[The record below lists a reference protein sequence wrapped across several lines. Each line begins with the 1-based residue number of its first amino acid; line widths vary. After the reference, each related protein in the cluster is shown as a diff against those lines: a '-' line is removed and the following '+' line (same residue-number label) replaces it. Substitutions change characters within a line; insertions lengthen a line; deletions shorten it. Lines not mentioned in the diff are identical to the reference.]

1 MGFKTFKIGALC
13 ALFPLS
19 VFSQLSENTDSLYLL
34 DQRVSLVEDA
44 VASTK
49 KLKIS
54 GYLQAQWESTQSEG
68 TLRVGESRNALTEP
82 GNINRFGIRRGRLKT
97 TYEDFGC
104 LGVFELDINDKSIT
118 LKDVFLKVLD
128 PWTNVF
134 SLYGGV
140 FNRPF
145 GYEIPYSTGNL
156 ETPERSRFINTLLTD
171 ERDLG
176 TMLAI
181 QAPKTS
187 GWNPLKLEAGL
198 FAGNGINR
206 DNDSKKDFIGHLS
219 YVNSIGDLKFGIGS
233 SMYYGFVAQQTKK
246 VFSMNSGSAFTV
258 DSTATNKGA
267 FANRIYYGVD
277 GQLAFASVLGITNI
291 RSEYIFGQQPGA
303 SDASRSP
310 NGSSYTN
317 MSDTYIR
324 NFTGGYIQFLQDIGT
339 TKHTLLVKYDWYDP
353 NAKIAKDELGLAG
366 TFTGKGDIAFST
378 LAFGYHYR
386 MNKNVRFSANY
397 DINTNETT
405 SNLSG
410 YKADKKDNTLT
421 IRIQYKF

>member
-1 MGFKTFKIGALC
+1 MNLKKLVLAFGLVISTVAY
-13 ALFPLS
+13 
-19 VFSQLSENTDSLYLL
+19 SQETENVDTLNWL
-34 DQRVSLVEDA
+34 DQRVTTLEDGLV
-44 VASTK
+44 VVK
-49 KLKIS
+49 KLKVS

-82 GNINRFGIRRGRLKT
+82 GDMNRFGIRRGRLKT

-104 LGVFELDINDKSIT
+104 QGVFELDINDKSISI
-118 LKDVFLKVLD
+118 KDVYLKVLD

-145 GYEIPYSTGNL
+145 GYEIPYSTGSL

-176 TMLAI
+176 AMLAI

-187 GWNPLKLEAGL
+187 IWNPLKLEAGL

-206 DNDSKKDFIGHLS
+206 DNDSKKDFIGHLT
-219 YVNSIGDLKFGIGS
+219 YVNSVGDFKFGMGT
-233 SMYYGFVAQQTKK
+233 SMYYGFVAQQSKK
-246 VFSMNSGSAFTV
+246 IYTMNSGSSFSV
-258 DSTATNKGA
+258 DSTLTNKGA
-267 FANRIYYGVD
+267 FAKRIYYGID
-277 GQLAFASVLGITNI
+277 GQLAFSSVVGITNI
-291 RSEYIFGQQPGA
+291 RSEFVFGQQPGA
-303 SDASRSP
+303 IDASRSP

-317 MSDTYIR
+317 TGDTYIR

-353 NAKIAKDELGLAG
+353 NTKIANDQLGIAG
-366 TFTGKGDIAFST
+366 TFTGKGDVAFST

-386 MNKNVRFSANY
+386 MNRNVKLVANY
-397 DINTNETT
+397 DINVNESST
-405 SNLSG
+405 NLSSF
-410 YKADKKDNTLT
+410 KTEKKDNTITL
-421 IRIQYKF
+421 RIQYKF